1 MGEKIFWCEEIV
13 CYGYGRNR
21 TGDLFFVRYVLA
33 DGFIFV
39 FYKIFWCDEVKS
51 RKASKVIS
59 LSTLVFLRSFGVV
72 GLVRKVHFLPNCDFG
87 HFGF

>member
-33 DGFIFV
+33 ESWLKGCTGRTV
-39 FYKIFWCDEVKS
+39 FSKIFWCGVSNGDG
-51 RKASKVIS
+51 RKRY
-59 LSTLVFLRSFGVV
+59 VF
-72 GLVRKVHFLPNCDFG
+72 
-87 HFGF
+87 